1 LIIDDL
7 QLKNQNSKT
16 TRLISLDFFRGLTIA
31 GMILVNNPGSWKYIY
46 PPFKHA
52 EWHGWTF
59 TDTVFPFF
67 LFIVGVSITFALS
80 KRLELASS
88 KSIVYKK
95 IIFRT
100 LAIFGIGL
108 FLNTFPFFHLLSIR
122 IMGVLQ
128 RIALCYF
135 FASIIFINTNKKG
148 QLIWTVG
155 LLLVYWVFMALF
167 PLPDVGSGSFVKN
180 ENFAA
185 YIDRF
190 VLSGHMWSQSKT
202 WDPEGLFSTLP
213 AISTTLFGV
222 ITGHLLK
229 SKISAHK
236 KIKNMIGWGIVGIV
250 IGYIWSLWLP
260 INKAL
265 WTSSYSVLMAGLAS
279 IVLAV
284 CYFIIDVKGYKKVAQ
299 PFVVFGM
306 NAIAMFVLSIFIAK
320 FLYIIKI
327 ITDDGIISLQGF
339 IYSEFYQAVFG
350 NYLGSILFAIT
361 FILTLYLVAWILYK
375 RKVFIKV

>member
-1 LIIDDL
+1 MNNRI
-7 QLKNQNSKT
+7 
-16 TRLISLDFFRGLTIA
+16 ISLDFFRGLTIA

-46 PPFKHA
+46 APFKHA
-52 EWHGWTF
+52 EWHSWTY
-59 TDTVFPFF
+59 TDTIFPFF

-80 KRLELASS
+80 KRLEHAPS
-88 KSIVYKK
+88 KSIIYKK

-100 LAIFGIGL
+100 FVIFGIGL
-108 FLNTFPFFHLLSIR
+108 FLNAFPFFRISSIR

-135 FASIIFINTNKKG
+135 FASLIFVNTNKKG
-148 QLIWTVG
+148 QFIWAVS
-155 LLLVYWVFMALF
+155 LLLVYWAFMALF
-167 PLPDVGSGSFVKN
+167 PVPDIGSSSFMEN

-222 ITGHLLK
+222 LTGHILIHK
-229 SKISAHK
+229 SSDYNKIR
-236 KIKNMIGWGIVGIV
+236 NMIGWGIVGIV
-250 IGYIWSLWLP
+250 IGYVWSIWLP

-279 IVLAV
+279 IVLAF
-284 CYFIIDVKGYKKVAQ
+284 CYFIIDVKRYKRITK
-299 PFVVFGM
+299 PFVIFGM
-306 NAIAMFVLSIFIAK
+306 NAIGMFVLSIFIAK

-327 ITDDGIISLQGF
+327 VREEGIISLQSF
-339 IYSEFYQAVFG
+339 IYIEFYQAVFS
-350 NYLGSILFAIT
+350 NYFGSLLFAISLI
-361 FILTLYLVAWILYK
+361 FILYLVALILYK
-375 RKVFIKV
+375 NKVFIKV

>member
-1 LIIDDL
+1 MIIDDL

-16 TRLISLDFFRGLTIA
+16 IRLISLDFFRGLTIA

-95 IIFRT
+95 IISRT

-108 FLNTFPFFHLLSIR
+108 FLNAFPFFHLSSIR

-135 FASIIFINTNKKG
+135 AASIIFINTNKKG
-148 QLIWTVG
+148 QLIWAVG

-167 PLPDVGSGSFVKN
+167 PVPDVGSGSYIKN

-190 VLSGHMWSQSKT
+190 ILSGHMWSQSKT
-202 WDPEGLFSTLP
+202 WDPEGLFSALP
-213 AISTTLFGV
+213 AIVTTLFGV
-222 ITGHLLK
+222 LTGHLLK
-229 SKISAHK
+229 SDKSHIAK
-236 KIKNMIGWGIVGIV
+236 MKLMIGWGIVGV
-250 IGYIWSLWLP
+250 VVGYVWSIWLP

-284 CYFIIDVKGYKKVAQ
+284 CYFIIDIKGCKKITQ
-299 PFVVFGM
+299 PFVIFGM

-327 ITDDGIISLQGF
+327 IRDDGIISLQGF
-339 IYSEFYQAVFG
+339 IYSEFYQTVFG

-361 FILTLYLVAWILYK
+361 FIFILYLVAWILYK
-375 RKVFIKV
+375 RKVFIRV

>member
-1 LIIDDL
+1 MESANV
-7 QLKNQNSKT
+7 KSS
-16 TRLISLDFFRGLTIA
+16 RLISLDFFRGITIA

-52 EWHGWTF
+52 EWHGWTY
-59 TDTVFPFF
+59 TDTIFPFF

-80 KRLELASS
+80 KRLELTPS
-88 KSIVYKK
+88 KSTVYRK

-100 LAIFGIGL
+100 LVIFGIGL
-108 FLNTFPFFHLLSIR
+108 FLNAFPFFHLSSIR

-135 FASIIFINTNKKG
+135 AASIIFVNTTKRG
-148 QLIWTVG
+148 QFIWAIT
-155 LLLVYWVFMALF
+155 LLMVYWAFMTLF
-167 PLPDVGSGSFVKN
+167 PVPDVGSGSFVKN
-180 ENFAA
+180 GNFAA

-222 ITGHLLK
+222 LTGHLLK
-229 SKISAHK
+229 SKLSAYN
-236 KIKNMIGWGIVGIV
+236 KIRNMLGWGIVGV
-250 IGYIWSLWLP
+250 LVGYIWNLWLP
-260 INKAL
+260 INKSL

-284 CYFIIDVKGYKKVAQ
+284 CYYIIDIKGYKKISH

-306 NAIAMFVLSIFIAK
+306 NAIAMFVLSVFIAK

-327 ITDDGIISLQGF
+327 IRNDGIISLQGF
-339 IYSEFYQAVFG
+339 IYSEFYQMVFG
-350 NYLGSILFAIT
+350 NYLGSFLFALS
-361 FILTLYLVAWILYK
+361 FILILYLVAWILYK
-375 RKVFIKV
+375 NKVFIKV